1 MIPKEPRAGS
11 GAIRDP
17 RDGRQAKGPH
27 LNPPRWMKMGGWSGP
42 SKPGDGKPGMSVE
55 KPMKGAKE

>member
-1 MIPKEPRAGS
+1 
-11 GAIRDP
+11 
-17 RDGRQAKGPH
+17 
-27 LNPPRWMKMGGWSGP
+27 MKMGGWSGP

>member
-17 RDGRQAKGPH
+17 RDAKQNKGQII
-27 LNPPRWMKMGGWSGP
+27 NPPRYMKMGGFDGP
-42 SKPGDGKPGMSVE
+42 SKPGSGKMGMTVE